1 MTADLKTDRYQTLLM
16 LPADVGASLHG
27 HVAGGQVAHE
37 LGAGPELPRLA
48 ELAVELGVL
57 LVADSHA
64 AAAPGSRPQ
73 PGHLPHAPGS
83 SVSRGMVTL
92 DTGSGYYTAKV
103 LGEIRWSLCC

>member
-1 MTADLKTDRYQTLLM
+1 M

-57 LVADSHA
+57 LVADGHAAA

-73 PGHLPHAPGS
+73 PRHLPHAPGS

-92 DTGSGYYTAKV
+92 DTGHWVLYTAKV
-103 LGEIRWSLCC
+103 VGQIRWSLCC